1 MVLHENHY
9 IISTGHNA
17 LQFAEL
23 EDILR
28 ILKTLKLMILDL
40 MVELVAA

>member
-1 MVLHENHY
+1 V
-9 IISTGHNA
+9 ISTGHNA
-17 LQFAEL
+17 LQVPEL

-40 MVELVAA
+40 TAELLPV